1 MHLLRTQ
8 PGGFVPDDGIAHLA
22 QTPAE
27 LVILCSGDSHL
38 ALLAEA
44 ARALPDDYPSLRLAN
59 PMQLQNHASVDLYVE
74 EVLRHARV
82 ILLSLHGGIGYWRYG
97 VEQLVALAERG
108 ALLIPVPGDDRPD
121 PELSALGN
129 LPAEQAE
136 RFWQYLRQGGLENA
150 GQFYRCLASQCL
162 GRDYACF
169 HTRKDRDAGV
179 PQQALRQAD
188 AEGRFETE
196 GWRVR
201 SNGKRFWAQV
211 VIDAIRDSQGQL
223 LGFAQLIHDLSEGRA
238 AKEALRRS
246 QEQFRLLVQSV
257 TDYAIY
263 MLDHRGRITNWNLGA
278 QRIKGYLPEEV
289 IGRHFSCFY
298 TPEDREAGEPARG
311 LAAAEREGRFE
322 KEGWRVRKDGSR
334 FWANVVIDPIRDSD
348 GRLIGFAKVTR
359 DITHRIEAERELER
373 ARQELF
379 QAQKMESLGHLT
391 GGVAH
396 DFNNL
401 LTVIIGSLGLL
412 KKRLPGD
419 QPTADPLQNAL
430 EAAQRG
436 ANLTQR
442 MLSFARKQR
451 LDPQPCAIPDLLR
464 GMTDLLIHSLGPS
477 VSIETRFPLDL
488 DLGLTDA
495 NQLELSIINLATN
508 ARDAMPNGGRIVF
521 SASNQRVPA
530 DNPHRL
536 APGNYICLS
545 ISDTGSGMDE
555 ETLRRAVEP
564 FYTTKGIGRGTGL
577 GLSIVDG
584 LAEQLGGRLTL
595 ESQPGVGT
603 TANIWIPAVPR
614 TPESARTGNGAT
626 PQAPSESERV
636 RLSCRVLVVDDD
648 PLVLNN
654 TAAMLED
661 LGCSVLKADS
671 GSLAL
676 EILTATP
683 ELDILLTDQ
692 AMPRMNGSQLVERVM
707 AQGRPLKMALATGF
721 AEKIEGAAA
730 QLPKLAKP
738 FGQEE
743 LYLFLTGTLKAG

>member
-1 MHLLRTQ
+1 MKTTRKPKVPLNQATRNRLLDEA
-8 PGGFVPDDGIAHLA
+8 VDDYAIHTLDSAGRIASWSA
-22 QTPAE
+22 
-27 LVILCSGDSHL
+27 G
-38 ALLAEA
+38 A
-44 ARALPDDYPSLRLAN
+44 ARLFGHD
-59 PMQLQNHASVDLYVE
+59 ASE
-74 EVLRHARV
+74 
-82 ILLSLHGGIGYWRYG
+82 I
-97 VEQLVALAERG
+97 
-108 ALLIPVPGDDRPD
+108 
-121 PELSALGN
+121 
-129 LPAEQAE
+129 
-136 RFWQYLRQGGLENA
+136 
-150 GQFYRCLASQCL
+150 L

-223 LGFAQLIHDLSEGRA
+223 LGFAQLIHDLGEGRA

-419 QPTADPLQNAL
+419 QRTADLLQNAL

-626 PQAPSESERV
+626 PQPPSESERV

>member
-1 MHLLRTQ
+1 MEFAGRAGVFRKVGQVPGASQRAAGRRSSYYLAGCALQ
-8 PGGFVPDDGIAHLA
+8 PGSSSRRVNTSMKTTRKPKVPLNLATRNRLLDEAVDDYAIHTL
-22 QTPAE
+22 
-27 LVILCSGDSHL
+27 DS
-38 ALLAEA
+38 AGRVASWNGGA
-44 ARALPDDYPSLRLAN
+44 ARLFGHD
-59 PMQLQNHASVDLYVE
+59 AS
-74 EVLRHARV
+74 A
-82 ILLSLHGGIGYWRYG
+82 I
-97 VEQLVALAERG
+97 
-108 ALLIPVPGDDRPD
+108 
-121 PELSALGN
+121 
-129 LPAEQAE
+129 
-136 RFWQYLRQGGLENA
+136 
-150 GQFYRCLASQCL
+150 L

-188 AEGRFETE
+188 AEGRFEAE

-211 VIDAIRDSQGQL
+211 VIDAIRDSQDQL
-223 LGFAQLIHDLSEGRA
+223 LGFAQLVRDLSERRA
-238 AKEALRRS
+238 AKEALRHN

-419 QPTADPLQNAL
+419 QRTADLLQNAL

-530 DNPHRL
+530 ENPHRL

-603 TANIWIPAVPR
+603 TANVWIPAVPR
-614 TPESARTGNGAT
+614 TPEGARAGNGA
-626 PQAPSESERV
+626 PQPPSESERV

-743 LYLFLTGTLKAG
+743 LYLFLTATLKAG

>member
-1 MHLLRTQ
+1 MKTTRKPKVPLNQAMRNRLLDEA
-8 PGGFVPDDGIAHLA
+8 VDDYAIHTLDSAGRIASWSA
-22 QTPAE
+22 
-27 LVILCSGDSHL
+27 G
-38 ALLAEA
+38 A
-44 ARALPDDYPSLRLAN
+44 ARLFGHD
-59 PMQLQNHASVDLYVE
+59 ASE
-74 EVLRHARV
+74 
-82 ILLSLHGGIGYWRYG
+82 I
-97 VEQLVALAERG
+97 
-108 ALLIPVPGDDRPD
+108 
-121 PELSALGN
+121 
-129 LPAEQAE
+129 
-136 RFWQYLRQGGLENA
+136 
-150 GQFYRCLASQCL
+150 L

-238 AKEALRRS
+238 ASEALRRS

-412 KKRLPGD
+412 KKRLPWRPAHRRPLAERPGGRPARR
-419 QPTADPLQNAL
+419 QPDPADAFLRPQATSRSAALRDPRPVARDDRPADPFPGTERIDRDAL
-430 EAAQRG
+430 SPGSRPRPDRRQPARTVHHQPCHQRPRRHAQRR
-436 ANLTQR
+436 AH
-442 MLSFARKQR
+442 R
-451 LDPQPCAIPDLLR
+451 L
-464 GMTDLLIHSLGPS
+464 
-477 VSIETRFPLDL
+477 
-488 DLGLTDA
+488 
-495 NQLELSIINLATN
+495 
-508 ARDAMPNGGRIVF
+508 

>member
-1 MHLLRTQ
+1 M
-8 PGGFVPDDGIAHLA
+8 
-22 QTPAE
+22 
-27 LVILCSGDSHL
+27 
-38 ALLAEA
+38 
-44 ARALPDDYPSLRLAN
+44 
-59 PMQLQNHASVDLYVE
+59 
-74 EVLRHARV
+74 
-82 ILLSLHGGIGYWRYG
+82 
-97 VEQLVALAERG
+97 
-108 ALLIPVPGDDRPD
+108 
-121 PELSALGN
+121 
-129 LPAEQAE
+129 
-136 RFWQYLRQGGLENA
+136 
-150 GQFYRCLASQCL
+150 
-162 GRDYACF
+162 
-169 HTRKDRDAGV
+169 
-179 PQQALRQAD
+179 
-188 AEGRFETE
+188 
-196 GWRVR
+196 
-201 SNGKRFWAQV
+201 
-211 VIDAIRDSQGQL
+211 
-223 LGFAQLIHDLSEGRA
+223 
-238 AKEALRRS
+238 
-246 QEQFRLLVQSV
+246 
-257 TDYAIY
+257 
-263 MLDHRGRITNWNLGA
+263 
-278 QRIKGYLPEEV
+278 
-289 IGRHFSCFY
+289 
-298 TPEDREAGEPARG
+298 
-311 LAAAEREGRFE
+311 
-322 KEGWRVRKDGSR
+322 
-334 FWANVVIDPIRDSD
+334 
-348 GRLIGFAKVTR
+348 
-359 DITHRIEAERELER
+359 
-373 ARQELF
+373 
-379 QAQKMESLGHLT
+379 
-391 GGVAH
+391 
-396 DFNNL
+396 
-401 LTVIIGSLGLL
+401 
-412 KKRLPGD
+412 
-419 QPTADPLQNAL
+419 
-430 EAAQRG
+430 
-436 ANLTQR
+436 
-442 MLSFARKQR
+442 
-451 LDPQPCAIPDLLR
+451 
-464 GMTDLLIHSLGPS
+464 
-477 VSIETRFPLDL
+477 
-488 DLGLTDA
+488 
-495 NQLELSIINLATN
+495 
-508 ARDAMPNGGRIVF
+508 
-521 SASNQRVPA
+521 PA

-614 TPESARTGNGAT
+614 TPESARTGNGAM

>member
-1 MHLLRTQ
+1 MEFAGRAGVFRKVGQVPGASQRAAGRRSSYYLAGCALQ
-8 PGGFVPDDGIAHLA
+8 PGSSSRRVNTSMKTTRKPKVPLNLATRNRLLDEAVDDYAIHTL
-22 QTPAE
+22 
-27 LVILCSGDSHL
+27 DS
-38 ALLAEA
+38 AGRVASWNGGA
-44 ARALPDDYPSLRLAN
+44 ARLFGHDASAILA
-59 PMQLQNHASVDLYVE
+59 
-74 EVLRHARV
+74 
-82 ILLSLHGGIGYWRYG
+82 
-97 VEQLVALAERG
+97 
-108 ALLIPVPGDDRPD
+108 
-121 PELSALGN
+121 
-129 LPAEQAE
+129 
-136 RFWQYLRQGGLENA
+136 
-150 GQFYRCLASQCL
+150 
-162 GRDYACF
+162 RDYACF

-211 VIDAIRDSQGQL
+211 VIDAIRDSQDQL
-223 LGFAQLIHDLSEGRA
+223 LGFAQLVRDLSEGRA
-238 AKEALRRS
+238 AKEALRHN

-419 QPTADPLQNAL
+419 QRTADLLQNAL

-564 FYTTKGIGRGTGL
+564 FYTTKGVGRGTGL

-603 TANIWIPAVPR
+603 TANVWIPAVPR
-614 TPESARTGNGAT
+614 TPEGARAGNGA
-626 PQAPSESERV
+626 PQPSSESERV

-743 LYLFLTGTLKAG
+743 LYLFLTATLKAG

>member
-1 MHLLRTQ
+1 MKTTRKPKVPLNQATRNRLLDEA
-8 PGGFVPDDGIAHLA
+8 VDDYAIHTLDSAGRIASWSA
-22 QTPAE
+22 
-27 LVILCSGDSHL
+27 G
-38 ALLAEA
+38 A
-44 ARALPDDYPSLRLAN
+44 ARLFGHD
-59 PMQLQNHASVDLYVE
+59 ASE
-74 EVLRHARV
+74 
-82 ILLSLHGGIGYWRYG
+82 I
-97 VEQLVALAERG
+97 
-108 ALLIPVPGDDRPD
+108 
-121 PELSALGN
+121 
-129 LPAEQAE
+129 
-136 RFWQYLRQGGLENA
+136 
-150 GQFYRCLASQCL
+150 L

-223 LGFAQLIHDLSEGRA
+223 LGFAQLIRDLSEGRA

-419 QPTADPLQNAL
+419 QRTADLLQNAL

-545 ISDTGSGMDE
+545 ISDTGSGSGMDE

-626 PQAPSESERV
+626 PQPPSESERV

>member
-1 MHLLRTQ
+1 MKTTRKPKVPLNQATRNRLLDEA
-8 PGGFVPDDGIAHLA
+8 VDDYAIHTLDSAGRIASWSA
-22 QTPAE
+22 
-27 LVILCSGDSHL
+27 G
-38 ALLAEA
+38 A
-44 ARALPDDYPSLRLAN
+44 ARLFGHD
-59 PMQLQNHASVDLYVE
+59 ASE
-74 EVLRHARV
+74 
-82 ILLSLHGGIGYWRYG
+82 ILG
-97 VEQLVALAERG
+97 
-108 ALLIPVPGDDRPD
+108 
-121 PELSALGN
+121 
-129 LPAEQAE
+129 
-136 RFWQYLRQGGLENA
+136 
-150 GQFYRCLASQCL
+150 C
-162 GRDYACF
+162 DYACF

-223 LGFAQLIHDLSEGRA
+223 LGFAQLIPDLSEGRA

-419 QPTADPLQNAL
+419 QRTADLLQNAL

-564 FYTTKGIGRGTGL
+564 FYTTKGVGRGTGL

>member
-1 MHLLRTQ
+1 MKTTRKPKVPLNQATRNRLLDEA
-8 PGGFVPDDGIAHLA
+8 VDDYAIHTLDSAGRIASWSA
-22 QTPAE
+22 
-27 LVILCSGDSHL
+27 G
-38 ALLAEA
+38 A
-44 ARALPDDYPSLRLAN
+44 ARLFGHD
-59 PMQLQNHASVDLYVE
+59 ASE
-74 EVLRHARV
+74 
-82 ILLSLHGGIGYWRYG
+82 I
-97 VEQLVALAERG
+97 
-108 ALLIPVPGDDRPD
+108 
-121 PELSALGN
+121 
-129 LPAEQAE
+129 
-136 RFWQYLRQGGLENA
+136 
-150 GQFYRCLASQCL
+150 L

-419 QPTADPLQNAL
+419 QRTADLLQNAL

-603 TANIWIPAVPR
+603 TANITRRPANP
-614 TPESARTGNGAT
+614 G
-626 PQAPSESERV
+626 
-636 RLSCRVLVVDDD
+636 
-648 PLVLNN
+648 
-654 TAAMLED
+654 
-661 LGCSVLKADS
+661 K
-671 GSLAL
+671 
-676 EILTATP
+676 
-683 ELDILLTDQ
+683 
-692 AMPRMNGSQLVERVM
+692 
-707 AQGRPLKMALATGF
+707 RPYGQWRDA
-721 AEKIEGAAA
+721 AAA
-730 QLPKLAKP
+730 QRKRAGALVLSSTGGGRRSAGVEQHRGDAGGPRLLGTQGRLRQPGPGDSHGDAGAGHPPDRPGDATDERQPVGGAGHGPGPAAEDGPGHRLRGKDRRRGGTVAQA
-738 FGQEE
+738 GQAVRPGRVVPVPDRHAEGR
-743 LYLFLTGTLKAG
+743 LSLSAGTRRCRPGFAPRTR

>member
-1 MHLLRTQ
+1 MEFAGRSGVFRKVGQVPGASQRAAGRRSSYYLAGCALQ
-8 PGGFVPDDGIAHLA
+8 PGSSSRRVNTSMKTTRKPKVPLNQATRNRLLDEAVDDYAIHTLDNAGRIASWSA
-22 QTPAE
+22 
-27 LVILCSGDSHL
+27 G
-38 ALLAEA
+38 A
-44 ARALPDDYPSLRLAN
+44 ARLFGHD
-59 PMQLQNHASVDLYVE
+59 ASE
-74 EVLRHARV
+74 
-82 ILLSLHGGIGYWRYG
+82 I
-97 VEQLVALAERG
+97 
-108 ALLIPVPGDDRPD
+108 
-121 PELSALGN
+121 
-129 LPAEQAE
+129 
-136 RFWQYLRQGGLENA
+136 
-150 GQFYRCLASQCL
+150 L

-223 LGFAQLIHDLSEGRA
+223 LGFAQLIHDLSKGRA

-419 QPTADPLQNAL
+419 QRTADLLQNAL

-564 FYTTKGIGRGTGL
+564 FYTTKGVGRGTGL

-614 TPESARTGNGAT
+614 TPESVRTGNGAT

>member
-1 MHLLRTQ
+1 MEFAGRAGVFRKVGQVPGASQRAAGRRSSYYLAGCALQ
-8 PGGFVPDDGIAHLA
+8 PGSSSRRVNTSMKTTRKPKVPLNQATRNRLLDEAVDDYAIHTLDSAGRIASWSA
-22 QTPAE
+22 
-27 LVILCSGDSHL
+27 G
-38 ALLAEA
+38 A
-44 ARALPDDYPSLRLAN
+44 ARLFGHD
-59 PMQLQNHASVDLYVE
+59 ASE
-74 EVLRHARV
+74 
-82 ILLSLHGGIGYWRYG
+82 I
-97 VEQLVALAERG
+97 
-108 ALLIPVPGDDRPD
+108 
-121 PELSALGN
+121 
-129 LPAEQAE
+129 
-136 RFWQYLRQGGLENA
+136 
-150 GQFYRCLASQCL
+150 L

-419 QPTADPLQNAL
+419 QRTADLLQNAL

-495 NQLELSIINLATN
+495 NQLELFIINLATN

>member
-1 MHLLRTQ
+1 M
-8 PGGFVPDDGIAHLA
+8 
-22 QTPAE
+22 
-27 LVILCSGDSHL
+27 
-38 ALLAEA
+38 
-44 ARALPDDYPSLRLAN
+44 
-59 PMQLQNHASVDLYVE
+59 
-74 EVLRHARV
+74 
-82 ILLSLHGGIGYWRYG
+82 
-97 VEQLVALAERG
+97 
-108 ALLIPVPGDDRPD
+108 
-121 PELSALGN
+121 
-129 LPAEQAE
+129 
-136 RFWQYLRQGGLENA
+136 
-150 GQFYRCLASQCL
+150 
-162 GRDYACF
+162 
-169 HTRKDRDAGV
+169 
-179 PQQALRQAD
+179 
-188 AEGRFETE
+188 
-196 GWRVR
+196 
-201 SNGKRFWAQV
+201 
-211 VIDAIRDSQGQL
+211 
-223 LGFAQLIHDLSEGRA
+223 
-238 AKEALRRS
+238 
-246 QEQFRLLVQSV
+246 
-257 TDYAIY
+257 
-263 MLDHRGRITNWNLGA
+263 
-278 QRIKGYLPEEV
+278 
-289 IGRHFSCFY
+289 
-298 TPEDREAGEPARG
+298 
-311 LAAAEREGRFE
+311 
-322 KEGWRVRKDGSR
+322 RKDGSR

-419 QPTADPLQNAL
+419 QRTADLLQNAL

-564 FYTTKGIGRGTGL
+564 FYTTKGWG
-577 GLSIVDG
+577 V
-584 LAEQLGGRLTL
+584 A
-595 ESQPGVGT
+595 PGWACRSS
-603 TANIWIPAVPR
+603 TASPSSSAAGSPWRASRASAPPR
-614 TPESARTGNGAT
+614 TSGYPPSREPRKAPVRAMARRRRRPAK
-626 PQAPSESERV
+626 AS
-636 RLSCRVLVVDDD
+636 
-648 PLVLNN
+648 
-654 TAAMLED
+654 
-661 LGCSVLKADS
+661 GCAC
-671 GSLAL
+671 
-676 EILTATP
+676 P
-683 ELDILLTDQ
+683 
-692 AMPRMNGSQLVERVM
+692 VEYWWWTTTRWC
-707 AQGRPLKMALATGF
+707 
-721 AEKIEGAAA
+721 
-730 QLPKLAKP
+730 
-738 FGQEE
+738 
-743 LYLFLTGTLKAG
+743 

>member
-1 MHLLRTQ
+1 M
-8 PGGFVPDDGIAHLA
+8 
-22 QTPAE
+22 
-27 LVILCSGDSHL
+27 
-38 ALLAEA
+38 
-44 ARALPDDYPSLRLAN
+44 
-59 PMQLQNHASVDLYVE
+59 
-74 EVLRHARV
+74 
-82 ILLSLHGGIGYWRYG
+82 
-97 VEQLVALAERG
+97 
-108 ALLIPVPGDDRPD
+108 
-121 PELSALGN
+121 
-129 LPAEQAE
+129 
-136 RFWQYLRQGGLENA
+136 
-150 GQFYRCLASQCL
+150 
-162 GRDYACF
+162 
-169 HTRKDRDAGV
+169 
-179 PQQALRQAD
+179 
-188 AEGRFETE
+188 
-196 GWRVR
+196 R

-263 MLDHRGRITNWNLGA
+263 MLDHRRITNWNLGA

-419 QPTADPLQNAL
+419 QRTADLLQNAL

-603 TANIWIPAVPR
+603 TANPGKRPYGQWRDAAGAQRKRAGALVLSSTGGGRRPAGVEQHRGDAGGPRLLGTQGRLRQPGPGDSHGDAGAGHPPDRPGDATDERQPVGGAGHGPGQAAEDGPGHRLRGKDRRRGGTVAQAGQAVRPGRVVPVPDRHAEGRLSLSAGTRRCRPGFAPR
-614 TPESARTGNGAT
+614 TR
-626 PQAPSESERV
+626 
-636 RLSCRVLVVDDD
+636 
-648 PLVLNN
+648 
-654 TAAMLED
+654 
-661 LGCSVLKADS
+661 
-671 GSLAL
+671 
-676 EILTATP
+676 
-683 ELDILLTDQ
+683 
-692 AMPRMNGSQLVERVM
+692 
-707 AQGRPLKMALATGF
+707 
-721 AEKIEGAAA
+721 
-730 QLPKLAKP
+730 
-738 FGQEE
+738 
-743 LYLFLTGTLKAG
+743 

>member
-1 MHLLRTQ
+1 MKTTRKPKVPLNQATRNRLLDEA
-8 PGGFVPDDGIAHLA
+8 VDDYAIHTLDSAGRIASWSA
-22 QTPAE
+22 
-27 LVILCSGDSHL
+27 G
-38 ALLAEA
+38 A
-44 ARALPDDYPSLRLAN
+44 ARLFGHD
-59 PMQLQNHASVDLYVE
+59 ASE
-74 EVLRHARV
+74 
-82 ILLSLHGGIGYWRYG
+82 I
-97 VEQLVALAERG
+97 
-108 ALLIPVPGDDRPD
+108 
-121 PELSALGN
+121 
-129 LPAEQAE
+129 
-136 RFWQYLRQGGLENA
+136 
-150 GQFYRCLASQCL
+150 L

-223 LGFAQLIHDLSEGRA
+223 LGFAQLIHDLGEGRA

-419 QPTADPLQNAL
+419 QRTADLLQNAL

>member
-1 MHLLRTQ
+1 MEFAGRAGVFRKVGQVPGASQRAAGRRSSYYLAGCALQ
-8 PGGFVPDDGIAHLA
+8 PGSSSRRVNTSMKTTRKPKVPLNQATRNRLLDEAVDDYAIHTLDSAGRIASWS
-22 QTPAE
+22 
-27 LVILCSGDSHL
+27 VG
-38 ALLAEA
+38 A
-44 ARALPDDYPSLRLAN
+44 ARLFGHD
-59 PMQLQNHASVDLYVE
+59 ASE
-74 EVLRHARV
+74 
-82 ILLSLHGGIGYWRYG
+82 I
-97 VEQLVALAERG
+97 
-108 ALLIPVPGDDRPD
+108 
-121 PELSALGN
+121 
-129 LPAEQAE
+129 
-136 RFWQYLRQGGLENA
+136 
-150 GQFYRCLASQCL
+150 L

-211 VIDAIRDSQGQL
+211 VIDAIRDSQGRL
-223 LGFAQLIHDLSEGRA
+223 LGFAQLVHDLSEGRA

-419 QPTADPLQNAL
+419 QRTADLLQNAL

-564 FYTTKGIGRGTGL
+564 FYTTKGVGRGTGL

>member
-1 MHLLRTQ
+1 MKTTRKPKVPLNQATRNRLLDEA
-8 PGGFVPDDGIAHLA
+8 VDDYAIHTLDSAGRIASWSA
-22 QTPAE
+22 
-27 LVILCSGDSHL
+27 G
-38 ALLAEA
+38 A
-44 ARALPDDYPSLRLAN
+44 ARLFGHD
-59 PMQLQNHASVDLYVE
+59 ASE
-74 EVLRHARV
+74 
-82 ILLSLHGGIGYWRYG
+82 I
-97 VEQLVALAERG
+97 
-108 ALLIPVPGDDRPD
+108 
-121 PELSALGN
+121 
-129 LPAEQAE
+129 
-136 RFWQYLRQGGLENA
+136 
-150 GQFYRCLASQCL
+150 L

-223 LGFAQLIHDLSEGRA
+223 LAQLIHDLSEGRA

-311 LAAAEREGRFE
+311 LTAAEREGRFE

-373 ARQELF
+373 ARQELC

-419 QPTADPLQNAL
+419 QRTADLLQNAL

-707 AQGRPLKMALATGF
+707 AQGRPLKMAVATGF